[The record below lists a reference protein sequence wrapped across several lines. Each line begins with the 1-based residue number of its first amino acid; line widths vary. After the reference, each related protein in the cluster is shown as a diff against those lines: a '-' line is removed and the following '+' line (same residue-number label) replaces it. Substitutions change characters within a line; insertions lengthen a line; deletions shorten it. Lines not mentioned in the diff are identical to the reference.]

1 MRRRL
6 LIILLTLGT
15 VGGYAAG
22 FCALHH
28 RQAFERHVARICV
41 EAARS
46 AQPPPSP
53 PPPPR

>member
-15 VGGYAAG
+15 VGGFAAG
-22 FCALHH
+22 FGGLH
-28 RQAFERHVARICV
+28 RREAFERHVARICV

-46 AQPPPSP
+46 AQPAP
-53 PPPPR
+53 PPPPAPR